1 MIPVRRLGV
10 IANPSRAHAET
21 GRNALLRAA
30 SEAGIALYV
39 EPNFAPLFPGA
50 EPCPPDAFASK
61 DVQGVVSLGGDG
73 SLLAAAHTLDGSPL
87 PLIGLNVGHLG
98 YLTAAN
104 EEGFGVILSALAA
117 GHYTIEARSTL
128 SAVLDAPSASPF
140 QSALNDVVI
149 SRAEGGR
156 AIALLVALDGAPVAR
171 YLCDGLILSTPT
183 GSTAYALS
191 VGGPVVAPTARVLV
205 LSVIAPHALSARPLV
220 VPESTRI
227 EIRVDPEGADRANVY
242 TDGISRAELP
252 PGGALRVEVSP
263 TPVRLM
269 VPEGHSPYAALARKL
284 GWSAAFTR

>member
-1 MIPVRRLGV
+1 M
-10 IANPSRAHAET
+10 
-21 GRNALLRAA
+21 
-30 SEAGIALYV
+30 
-39 EPNFAPLFPGA
+39 
-50 EPCPPDAFASK
+50 
-61 DVQGVVSLGGDG
+61 
-73 SLLAAAHTLDGSPL
+73 
-87 PLIGLNVGHLG
+87 
-98 YLTAAN
+98 
-104 EEGFGVILSALAA
+104 
-117 GHYTIEARSTL
+117 
-128 SAVLDAPSASPF
+128 
-140 QSALNDVVI
+140 I

-242 TDGISRAELP
+242 TDGISRAELL